1 MNSITSKADA
11 GDNLQS
17 SLSIKI
23 SFIVYW
29 GMILV
34 GLLAT
39 FVLLHGREKEIID
52 FYTTN
57 ANSLAYEMGEFIGTR
72 EKFCWDE
79 LEAKANEL
87 FGQYRIAGISRG
99 ADGKRPAGCRRGSP
113 VASLHGAFPHR
124 FNN

>member
-1 MNSITSKADA
+1 MNSITSRADA

-39 FVLLHGREKEIID
+39 FVLLHGREKEITD

-57 ANSLAYEMGEFIGTR
+57 ANSLAYEMGEFIDTR
-72 EKFCWDE
+72 EKFSSKREGSDSVHPP
-79 LEAKANEL
+79 
-87 FGQYRIAGISRG
+87 ISRFSATVSSVNTVPPWG
-99 ADGKRPAGCRRGSP
+99 T
-113 VASLHGAFPHR
+113 
-124 FNN
+124 